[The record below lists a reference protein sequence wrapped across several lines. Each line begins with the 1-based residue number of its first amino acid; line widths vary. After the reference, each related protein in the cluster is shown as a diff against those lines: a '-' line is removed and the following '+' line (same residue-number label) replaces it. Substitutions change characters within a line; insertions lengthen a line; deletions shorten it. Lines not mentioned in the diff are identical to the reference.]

1 MKTIYQLENIEGQRV
16 FLRADLNVSIVD
28 GTITDDF
35 RLESIIPT
43 LQKLKEMKPSKII
56 LATHIGSPIEKDE
69 NLSTKHLVSWFEKK
83 GFSITFAENVSI
95 ATEASLHSDDSIVL
109 LENLRFFPGETIDS
123 KKKDFS
129 EELFALADF
138 YINDAF
144 GSLHRDNAS
153 IATLPTLFSEDK
165 IAIGPLIEKEV
176 LALKILKEKLEQ
188 PFVLIAGGNK
198 LSTKLSMLKTL
209 MNSSKKHRPDSILV
223 GGRLAHAFLRA
234 EGDHNPLFDV
244 SAEDIEIARGII
256 DLAAKQ
262 KISLTIPTDH
272 IVADVDQIKRA
283 VDIGMN
289 TVQQFT
295 EEISTAKTFFL
306 NGPIGMYEHPEG
318 TFGTDK
324 ICHAIAQSS
333 ATLKIVGGGDT
344 ISAIRQYK
352 LESNFTLLSTG
363 GGSLL
368 AFLALE
374 NPEQDLPGLAALS
387 R

>member
-1 MKTIYQLENIEGQRV
+1 MKTIDQLEIEGQRV

-28 GTITDDF
+28 GVIADDF

-56 LATHIGSPIEKDE
+56 LATHIGNPIDRDE
-69 NLSTKHLVSWFEKK
+69 NLSTKHLISWFEKK
-83 GFSITFAENVSI
+83 GFSITHAENVSS
-95 ATEASLHSDDSIVL
+95 ATEASLHPDDSIVL
-109 LENLRFFPGETIDS
+109 LENLRFFSGETIDT
-123 KKKDFS
+123 KKRDFA
-129 EELFALADF
+129 EELLALADF

-153 IATLPTLFSEDK
+153 IATLPTMFPADK
-165 IAIGPLIEKEV
+165 IAIGLLVEREIASLNK
-176 LALKILKEKLEQ
+176 LKEKLEQ

-209 MNSSKKHRPDSILV
+209 MNSTKKQRPDSILV

-234 EGDHNPLFDV
+234 QGDHDPLFDV
-244 SAEDIEIARGII
+244 SAQDIEIARGII
-256 DLAAKQ
+256 DLAKKQ

-272 IVADVDQIKRA
+272 IIADVGQIKRA

-289 TVQQFT
+289 SVQQFS
-295 EEISTAKTFFL
+295 EEISTAKTIFL

-352 LESNFTLLSTG
+352 LESNFNLLSTG

-374 NPEQDLPGLAALS
+374 DPEQDLPGLAALN
-387 R
+387 